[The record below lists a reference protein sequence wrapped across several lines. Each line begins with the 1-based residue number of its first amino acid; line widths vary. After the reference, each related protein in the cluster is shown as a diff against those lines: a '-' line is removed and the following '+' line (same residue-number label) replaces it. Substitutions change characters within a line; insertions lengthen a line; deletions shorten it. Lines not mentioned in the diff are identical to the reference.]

1 MINRGAGSVRRRSCR
16 DPTRSSVQRLPLCEK
31 VQHEQ
36 RDLCFI
42 VPLFNP
48 KTQVCVPCTLCMR
61 SWIMTDVPIQHV
73 VNVSAYRARLRVSD
87 VLFCFVAEIAV
98 GPFGSTPLPRHR
110 DANTSKPQ
118 RCSSPASLSLLV
130 ASRFDRDDLG
140 QPIPQYRP
148 RASRRPCGYR
158 TTLRLTSLLNL
169 THVFYPRRNM
179 IDPVGPSAIHD
190 RA

>member
-1 MINRGAGSVRRRSCR
+1 
-16 DPTRSSVQRLPLCEK
+16 
-31 VQHEQ
+31 
-36 RDLCFI
+36 
-42 VPLFNP
+42 
-48 KTQVCVPCTLCMR
+48 
-61 SWIMTDVPIQHV
+61 MTDVPIQHV

-98 GPFGSTPLPRHR
+98 GPFGSTPLPRHG

-118 RCSSPASLSLLV
+118 RCLSPASSSLLV

-148 RASRRPCGYR
+148 RASCGYR
-158 TTLRLTSLLNL
+158 PTLRLTSLLNL
-169 THVFYPRRNM
+169 THVFYPGRNM